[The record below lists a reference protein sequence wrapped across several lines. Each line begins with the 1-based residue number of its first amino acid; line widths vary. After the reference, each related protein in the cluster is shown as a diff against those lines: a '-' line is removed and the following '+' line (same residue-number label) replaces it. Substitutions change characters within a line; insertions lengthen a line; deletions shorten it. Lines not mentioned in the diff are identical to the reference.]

1 MKTRKR
7 TRNRGL
13 KWGLTAVSLA
23 ATLLGWK
30 SFAGAGPQAGAP
42 AVEAPS
48 AESSSPAPDSNQY
61 VRMAVV
67 TGPNGQLYLVPLAT
81 GAAPAPAPIVR
92 TQSSR

>member
-1 MKTRKR
+1 MNTRTR
-7 TRNRGL
+7 RRNRGL
-13 KWGLTAVSLA
+13 RWGLTAVSLV

-42 AVEAPS
+42 SVEAPS
-48 AESSSPAPDSNQY
+48 AVSSAPAPDPAQY

-67 TGPNGQLYLVPLAT
+67 TGPNGQLYLVPLAA
-81 GAAPAPAPIVR
+81 GSGSAPAPIVR

>member
-1 MKTRKR
+1 MNTRTR

-13 KWGLTAVSLA
+13 KWGLTAVSLM
-23 ATLLGWK
+23 ATLLGWR

-42 AVEAPS
+42 PVDAPAVESS
-48 AESSSPAPDSNQY
+48 ASAPDPAQY

-81 GAAPAPAPIVR
+81 GAASAPPPIVR

>member
-1 MKTRKR
+1 MNTRKR

-13 KWGLTAVSLA
+13 KWGLTAVSLV

-42 AVEAPS
+42 PAAPPS
-48 AESSSPAPDSNQY
+48 AESFVPAPDPTQY

-67 TGPNGQLYLVPLAT
+67 TGPNGQVYLVPLAT
-81 GAAPAPAPIVR
+81 DSAPAPAPIVR